1 MSEYNDSNELS
12 DNRALVRSTPPNGED
27 NAAAASTTATAQD
40 WRAQAQ
46 AYGQQANETLN
57 RAKGYAQE
65 YLGQAGD
72 KFKDLQ
78 NKDLNQI
85 TEEAKDFARRKPGQA
100 LLISAAAGL
109 VIGFLLKGRR

>member
-1 MSEYNDSNELS
+1 MSEYNESAELS
-12 DNRALVRSTPPNGED
+12 DNRALVRSTPENGAD
-27 NAAAASTTATAQD
+27 AASTTQTATED

-46 AYGQQANETLN
+46 VYGQQATEALN
-57 RAKGYAQE
+57 KAKGYAQE

-78 NKDLNQI
+78 NKDLSQI
-85 TEEAKDFARRKPGQA
+85 TEDAKDFARRKPGQA

>member
-1 MSEYNDSNELS
+1 MSEYDELS

-27 NAAAASTTATAQD
+27 AASTTQTASQD

-46 AYGQQANETLN
+46 VYGQQATDALN
-57 RAKGYAQE
+57 KAKGYAQE

-78 NKDLNQI
+78 NKDLGQI

-100 LLISAAAGL
+100 LLISAAAGVVL
-109 VIGFLLKGRR
+109 GFLLRRR